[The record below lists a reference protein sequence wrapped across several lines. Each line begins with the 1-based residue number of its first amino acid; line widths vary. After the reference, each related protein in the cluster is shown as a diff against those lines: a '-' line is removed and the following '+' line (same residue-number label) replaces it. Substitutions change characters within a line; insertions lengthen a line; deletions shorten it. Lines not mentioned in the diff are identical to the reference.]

1 MIFFKARNVLQI
13 ESQQLPKSRYNLHGA
28 CYNRS
33 QHFTPPKISIACLIV
48 QHLER
53 FTPPQ

>member
-1 MIFFKARNVLQI
+1 MIFFKARNILQI

-53 FTPPQ
+53 FTPQ